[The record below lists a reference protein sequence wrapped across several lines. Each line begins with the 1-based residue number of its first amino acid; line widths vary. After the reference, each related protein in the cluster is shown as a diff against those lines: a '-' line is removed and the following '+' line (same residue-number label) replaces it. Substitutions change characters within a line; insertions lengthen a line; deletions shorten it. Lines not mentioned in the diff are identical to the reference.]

1 MGEQMI
7 FKRYEIKYRITRSQ
21 MAALLAGM
29 EPYMKADEHGR
40 STIQSLYFDTPTFQ
54 LIRRSLEKPAYK
66 EKLRLRSYGVAG
78 EDTQVFIE
86 LKKKYDSIVYKR
98 RIGMNLTEADK
109 YLLQGQEAPKHT
121 QITNEIDYFLSY
133 YRGVKPAVLLSYE
146 REAFYAKDD
155 HEFRITFDDNILWRT
170 EDLWLDKGIYGRKLI
185 DDDTI
190 MMEVKVGEGIPLWF
204 ATLLSKEKIY
214 QSSFSKYGTAYQ
226 TLFSENYQSPILTTA
241 PAAAA
246 VRQKPAYDCELFHT
260 LKGGIKYA

>member
-7 FKRYEIKYRITRSQ
+7 FKRYEIKYRITRRE
-21 MAALLAGM
+21 AEILLAGM

-78 EDTQVFIE
+78 QDTQVFIE

-98 RIGMNLTEADK
+98 RTGMTLEEADR
-109 YLLQGQEAPKHT
+109 YLLQGQEAPQKS
-121 QITNEIDYFLSY
+121 QITNEIDYFLSF
-133 YRGVKPAVLLSYE
+133 YRGVKPAVLLTYE

-155 HEFRITFDDNILWRT
+155 HEFRITFDNNILWRT

-190 MMEVKVGEGIPLWF
+190 LMEVKVGEGIPLWF
-204 ATLLSKEKIY
+204 AALLSQNHIY

-226 TLFSENYQSPILTTA
+226 TLFAENYTSPILATK
-241 PAAAA
+241 PAAAT
-246 VRQKPAYDCELFHT
+246 VQHPAYDCELFHT